1 ILTTSGPRA
10 PCSPAKASREPP
22 PNPAWAPAVSP
33 APRARQEGPGSGGR
47 RRGLRLR
54 SPAPWCRDTWSRA
67 RGAPDGAAQDG
78 CRRRWDAWRV
88 SRLRLRRAASAVLT
102 AEFRFLA
109 PSSRQHRPPGL
120 PLPRSSVAPSD
131 LIAGVH
137 RPAQPRIWSEPG
149 RLQARSLIAV
159 GLGIAALG
167 FAGRYAFQI
176 WKPLGQ
182 VITETAKKIS
192 TPSFSSYYK
201 GGFEQKMSRREA
213 SLILGISPSASKAKI
228 RAAHRRIMILN
239 HPDKGLLWVDL
250 LT

>member
-1 ILTTSGPRA
+1 M
-10 PCSPAKASREPP
+10 
-22 PNPAWAPAVSP
+22 
-33 APRARQEGPGSGGR
+33 
-47 RRGLRLR
+47 
-54 SPAPWCRDTWSRA
+54 
-67 RGAPDGAAQDG
+67 
-78 CRRRWDAWRV
+78 
-88 SRLRLRRAASAVLT
+88 
-102 AEFRFLA
+102 
-109 PSSRQHRPPGL
+109 
-120 PLPRSSVAPSD
+120 
-131 LIAGVH
+131 
-137 RPAQPRIWSEPG
+137 
-149 RLQARSLIAV
+149 ARSLIAV

-239 HPDKGLLWVDL
+239 HPDKGGSPYLATKINEAKDL
-250 LT
+250 LEAATKH